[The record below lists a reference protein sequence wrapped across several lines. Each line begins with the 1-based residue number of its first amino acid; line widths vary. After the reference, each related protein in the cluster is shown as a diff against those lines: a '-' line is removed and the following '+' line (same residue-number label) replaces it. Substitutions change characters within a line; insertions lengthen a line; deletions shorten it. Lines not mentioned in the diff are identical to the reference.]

1 MNLDTKKLQMLMAK
15 KQINIGEL
23 AEKSNLSSASIS
35 SFFSGRRNPSVK
47 SIGKLAHGLEVEVEE
62 LLEGVQNAEH
72 SNF

>member
-47 SIGKLAHGLEVEVEE
+47 SIGKLAHGLEVEVGE
-62 LLEGVQNAEH
+62 LLKD
-72 SNF
+72 